1 MAMSQCSVEPQQ
13 SQFTFL
19 RNSLKWICDIFLQ
32 FMFFFIHM
40 GRLLVLFVYL
50 KVTTMCHI
58 HVFVMKYKQTI
69 IVISNKVVISIRNHS
84 WCSKIKMQRNQY
96 VANHYINKACG
107 LSIAKK
113 PKTLWYQIS
122 LALKMTVKS
131 TITSSLLPFHCEWLL
146 FYNFRYWNTCNKFDN
161 RCKTIQQNI
170 SKGLNKKK
178 LQTQSYFNLHF

>member
-1 MAMSQCSVEPQQ
+1 MDLWYIPSV
-13 SQFTFL
+13 
-19 RNSLKWICDIFLQ
+19 
-32 FMFFFIHM
+32 H
-40 GRLLVLFVYL
+40 VLFYSYGALVSFICL
-50 KVTTMCHI
+50 FESHN
-58 HVFVMKYKQTI
+58 HVSHTRLCYENSMQYKQTI

-96 VANHYINKACG
+96 VANRYINKACG

-178 LQTQSYFNLHF
+178 LQTQSYFNLHFCK